1 MQPEKKVVIRKRT
14 PVSLPLKLAG
24 MFALSF
30 AFFFIALVGYELLAG
45 FFQPSADLQAAVAKT
60 SVPVDPKIAIDL
72 ERVLRMDTDTDVA
85 DMKDPF
91 FDRAG
96 LSGALVSTPG
106 AVIASGGGVIQP
118 AGTSVTT
125 VSHPVG
131 GNGGG
136 SAVAAPAVLSA
147 KDATRHRYEEWLRRG
162 GNEPLDPRI
171 FAVEDLLPVGIVDGG
186 STGQQV
192 MFFSEA
198 VNQTVSFPVG
208 TLFFDGWLS
217 ELRTEGVVFSSNDE
231 RHTLRMR
238 SWARSLKGTS

>member
-30 AFFFIALVGYELLAG
+30 AFFFVALVGYELLAG
-45 FFQPSADLQAAVAKT
+45 FFQPSTDIQVSVAKT

-96 LSGALVSTPG
+96 LSGVLVATPG
-106 AVIASGGGVIQP
+106 AVVMSGGTGQP
-118 AGTSVTT
+118 GITGAPMTT
-125 VSHPVG
+125 VSHPVS
-131 GNGGG
+131 GGG
-136 SAVAAPAVLSA
+136 TAAAAAPPVLSA

-162 GNEPLDPRI
+162 GTEPLDPRI

-217 ELRTEGVVFSSNDE
+217 ELRTEGVVFSSNDA

-238 SWARSLKGTS
+238 SWARSVKGTS